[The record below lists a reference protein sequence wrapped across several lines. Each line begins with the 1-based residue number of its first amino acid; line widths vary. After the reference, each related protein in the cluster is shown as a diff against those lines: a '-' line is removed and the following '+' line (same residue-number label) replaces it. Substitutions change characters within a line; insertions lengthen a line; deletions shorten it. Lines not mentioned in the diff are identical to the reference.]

1 MSHYLARLIQQT
13 GVPGAGAQGSH
24 AAIAP
29 SPRSPAASP
38 TEDAMD
44 REAEMAPPQSA
55 PWREAKTS
63 AADLAASPEALASG
77 SSTKQPSAREPGATT
92 SPAPPPNSAPTPLE
106 NIGLNCGSS
115 NLPASSPRAEA
126 WNPPPA
132 GVTPAP
138 QPLSNLTANPSRAAS
153 EIIRKVMT
161 WVAQDHSGSDPLTSA
176 HSDAPSAQT
185 ASAVQRLEVTA
196 VLPSRPAERENRSA
210 LPSPVPSPAPVSA
223 GSVRSL
229 SSPAASAQPRDPSW
243 SVEIGAIHLTIEAP
257 PEKAAPRPVEPRAV
271 PPAPPARPPAA
282 GSRLRRHYLRP
293 F

>member
-1 MSHYLARLIQQT
+1 MGTRPV
-13 GVPGAGAQGSH
+13 G
-24 AAIAP
+24 
-29 SPRSPAASP
+29 
-38 TEDAMD
+38 
-44 REAEMAPPQSA
+44 
-55 PWREAKTS
+55 
-63 AADLAASPEALASG
+63 
-77 SSTKQPSAREPGATT
+77 STKQPSAREPGATT

-126 WNPPPA
+126 WNPPAA
-132 GVTPAP
+132 GVTPGP
-138 QPLSNLTANPSRAAS
+138 QPLSDHTANPSRAAS

-161 WVAQDHSGSDPLTSA
+161 WVAQDNSGSDPLTSA
-176 HSDAPSAQT
+176 HSDSPSAQT
-185 ASAVQRLEVTA
+185 ASAAQRLEVTA
-196 VLPSRPAERENRSA
+196 VVPSRPAERENRFA
-210 LPSPVPSPAPVSA
+210 LPTPVPSPASVSPAPVS
-223 GSVRSL
+223 
-229 SSPAASAQPRDPSW
+229 AASAQPRDASW